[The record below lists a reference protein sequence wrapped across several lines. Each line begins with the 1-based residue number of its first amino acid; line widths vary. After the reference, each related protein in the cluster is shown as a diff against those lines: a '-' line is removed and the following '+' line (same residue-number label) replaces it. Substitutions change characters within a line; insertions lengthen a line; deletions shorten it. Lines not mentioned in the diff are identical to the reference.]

1 MSAVHRFREHA
12 LPLVLEPASAAWA
25 GELAA
30 LVREDRAELLASLRR
45 HGALLFRGFS
55 VENAASFREVFRGLS
70 AELSRYVGGDSP
82 RAQVTDGVYTSTSYP
97 AALPIPLH
105 NEMSYSRQ
113 YPSILAF
120 YCETASREEGETPLA
135 DCRLALQSLSP
146 VLRQRLE
153 IKSLRYVQN
162 LGDKPGLG
170 KTWRQTFE
178 TDDRAEVERVLQS
191 RGAELSWKP
200 DGSLRIAETVAP
212 IVAHPLTGEAVLF
225 CQPHLW
231 HVSILDEKTRRALT
245 RLVAEDELYHHCSY
259 GDGSPIPE
267 EDVREIRA
275 ALEAASAQFR
285 WRPRDLLLVD
295 NLLVAHGRN
304 RYSGD
309 RRILVSLGAPAG
321 AAC

>member
-12 LPLVLEPASAAWA
+12 LPLVLEPAGAAWA

-30 LVREDRAELLASLRR
+30 IAREQRGELLASLRR

-55 VENAASFREVFRGLS
+55 VDGAAAFRDVFRELA
-70 AELSRYVGGDSP
+70 AELARYVGGDSP
-82 RAQVTDGVYTSTSYP
+82 RAQVSDGVYTSTSYP

-113 YPSILAF
+113 YPSLVAF
-120 YCETASREEGETPLA
+120 YCETAAREDGETPLA
-135 DCRLALQSLSP
+135 DCRLALRSISP
-146 VLRQRLE
+146 ALRERLE

-162 LGDKPGLG
+162 LSDQPGTGAGLG

-178 TDDRAEVERVLQS
+178 TDDRAEVERVLHE
-191 RGAELSWKP
+191 RGATFAWT
-200 DGSLRIAETVAP
+200 GGGGLRIAETVAP
-212 IVAHPLTGEAVLF
+212 IVTHPVTGEAVLF

-231 HVSILDEKTRRALT
+231 HISILDEKTRRAVT
-245 RLVAEDELYHHCSY
+245 RLCGEDDLYHHCSY

-304 RYSGD
+304 RFAGE
-309 RRILVSLGAPAG
+309 RRVLVALG

>member
-1 MSAVHRFREHA
+1 MHRFREHA
-12 LPLVLEPASAAWA
+12 LPLVLEPASAAWS

-30 LVREDRAELLASLRR
+30 LVGAHREELLAKLRC
-45 HGALLFRGFS
+45 HGALLFRGFV
-55 VENAASFREVFRGLS
+55 VESAAAFREVFRAVA

-82 RAQVTDGVYTSTSYP
+82 RAQVSDGIYTSTSYP
-97 AALPIPLH
+97 AALAIPLH

-113 YPSILAF
+113 YPSVLAF
-120 YCETASREEGETPLA
+120 YCETAAREEGETPLA
-135 DCRLALQSLSP
+135 DCRIALQSISP
-146 VLRQRLE
+146 SLRKRLE

-162 LGDKPGLG
+162 LSDRPGMGAGLG

-178 TDDRAEVERVLQS
+178 TDDRAEVERVLQR
-191 RGAELSWKP
+191 RGADFSWKP
-200 DGSLRIAETVAP
+200 DGALRIAETVAP
-212 IVAHPLTGEAVLF
+212 VVEHPVTGEPVLF

-231 HVSILDEKTRRALT
+231 HISILDEKTRRALT
-245 RLVAEDELYHHCSY
+245 RLVAEDDLYHHCSY

-304 RYSGD
+304 RFAGD
-309 RRILVSLGAPAG
+309 RRILVALG